1 MASDKFCFYKS
12 GCTLGGTFKPLQDI
26 RLTVT
31 RDSAAKVSFYHNGTN
46 LFSFDDSAGLHTDLA
61 DLMDP
66 ADPGKLARTRWLSF
80 FKDDGGE
87 SATGSVDF
95 IHLYDNAL
103 SQQEVAALNAAD
115 VPEPAS
121 LILVGAGLG
130 LLGLTR
136 RRKPRIT
143 SQG

>member
-1 MASDKFCFYKS
+1 M
-12 GCTLGGTFKPLQDI
+12 TFKPLQDV

-31 RDSAAKVSFYHNGTN
+31 RDSAAKVRFYHNGAN
-46 LFSFDDSAGLHTDLA
+46 LFSFDDSAGLHTGRADLA

-66 ADPGKLARTRWLSF
+66 ADPGELVRTRWLSF

-87 SATGSVDF
+87 SASGSVDF
-95 IHLYDNAL
+95 IHLYDSAL
-103 SQQEVAALNAAD
+103 SRQEVAALNAAD

-130 LLGLTR
+130 C
-136 RRKPRIT
+136 
-143 SQG
+143 SA